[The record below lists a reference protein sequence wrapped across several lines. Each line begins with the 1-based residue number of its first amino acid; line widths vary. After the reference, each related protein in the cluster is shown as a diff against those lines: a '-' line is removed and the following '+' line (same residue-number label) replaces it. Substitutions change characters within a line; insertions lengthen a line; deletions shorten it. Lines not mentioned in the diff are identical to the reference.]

1 MVVRGER
8 QTINPAWNNDK
19 RTSFY
24 RPWQSDYR
32 RYLLADRNS
41 TSSNTLSL
49 NAANLFLHSPE
60 SILPRRDDSPGKRTT
75 LITFCEIMLNFSR
88 FYRSCNLISC
98 FFPLNAINNPLI
110 SIEQVNNV
118 CIFNIVENIHTL
130 HYKKIHLIW
139 KFLLKACDKF
149 IHRNLLLLKLSTFAL
164 SCIIIKFFERT
175 KKYWNFT
182 LVDFIFLK
190 WHIYDPLCS
199 RYS

>member
-98 FFPLNAINNPLI
+98 FFPLNPINNPLI

-118 CIFNIVENIHTL
+118 CIFNIVENIQNILCITR
-130 HYKKIHLIW
+130 
-139 KFLLKACDKF
+139 KF
-149 IHRNLLLLKLSTFAL
+149 ILSENSYWKLVINLSTEIL
-164 SCIIIKFFERT
+164 VFFITEIMER
-175 KKYWNFT
+175 
-182 LVDFIFLK
+182 
-190 WHIYDPLCS
+190 
-199 RYS
+199 